1 MAEYETLKYETDGA
15 IATITLNRPESLNA
29 LNPTMLQELQQVVS
43 QVEMDDAIRCV
54 VLTGAG
60 DHFMAGGDVKG
71 FHKQLGEDI
80 AIRKPRLENEIEILH
95 TFVYRIQRME
105 KPVIA
110 KIRGAVAGFGLSLAI
125 SCDLAI
131 AADDSFYT
139 LAYVNIG
146 TSPDGMSTWFL
157 PRVVG
162 LKNAMEIAMLGDRFG
177 ADVAKQ
183 YGLLNRVVPAGDLD
197 AEVDKLAKR
206 LANGPTAVFGRIKR
220 LLYASSTNSPQ
231 DQSWLEAQCFAESA
245 TSHDFAEG
253 VTAFVEKRA
262 PKFNGK

>member
-1 MAEYETLKYETDGA
+1 MAYETILYETDGPV
-15 IATITLNRPESLNA
+15 ATITLNRPKSLNA
-29 LNPTMLQELQQVVS
+29 LNPTMLQELQQAVS
-43 QVEMDDAIRCV
+43 EVEMDDAVRCV

-71 FHKQLGEDI
+71 FHKQLGEDVKT
-80 AIRKPRLENEIEILH
+80 RKPRLENEIEMLH

-131 AADDSFYT
+131 ASEDSFYT

-157 PRVVG
+157 PRMVG
-162 LKNAMEIAMLGDRFG
+162 LKNAMHIAMLGDRFG
-177 ADVAKQ
+177 AEAAQQ
-183 YGLLNRVVPAGDLD
+183 YGMINRVVPGEELD
-197 AEVDKLAKR
+197 AEVDKLAQR
-206 LANGPTAVFGRIKR
+206 LANGPTAVLARIKR

-231 DQSWLEAQCFAESA
+231 EQSWLEAQCFAESA

-262 PKFNGK
+262 PKFTGE